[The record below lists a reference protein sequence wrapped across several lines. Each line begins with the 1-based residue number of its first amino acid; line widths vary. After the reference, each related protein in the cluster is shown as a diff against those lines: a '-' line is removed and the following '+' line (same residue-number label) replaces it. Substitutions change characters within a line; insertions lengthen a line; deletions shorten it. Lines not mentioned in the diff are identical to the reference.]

1 MSTLA
6 VTNRVDELMVELAG
20 RSLVDR
26 TWFVDQLLDLASLV
40 PESLISAKT
49 RLVMG
54 EVAGQQLVA
63 RTYCVDQLLDIR
75 GLAVPP
81 V

>member
-1 MSTLA
+1 MTALD
-6 VTNRVDELMVELAG
+6 VTTRVDELMVQLTG

-26 TWFVDQLLDLASLV
+26 TWFVDQLLDLASLAPGSAV
-40 PESLISAKT
+40 SAKT
-49 RLVMG
+49 HLVMG
-54 EVAGQQLVA
+54 EVSGQRLVD

-75 GLAVPP
+75 VLAVPP